1 MGKGLLGAGLAMI
14 EARFSHGWHRHMTLA
29 CRARLP
35 RQAVDQ
41 LAQRL
46 KVLLG
51 PSVIAH
57 SIFA

>member
-1 MGKGLLGAGLAMI
+1 MI